1 MQQAFKMR
9 IVALPLLA
17 VLALPLTACQTGP
30 SNRSMDSVHQPVVS
44 RTDYVFDIH
53 PDANGELSADE
64 IERLDGWFASIGL
77 GYGDRVS
84 IDNPGPYSNARL
96 KDEIAPLLGQ
106 YGLLLS
112 DIAPATVGHVPAGS
126 VRVVV
131 SHSVASVPGCPD
143 WRTKQESD
151 LVGGTSSNFGCAVNS
166 NLAAM
171 VANPQ
176 DLVLG
181 QPGSISRSP
190 TEGTKAI
197 KTYQQKA
204 NTGAGD
210 LKTLTAGGSN

>member
-1 MQQAFKMR
+1 MR

-17 VLALPLTACQTGP
+17 VLALPLTACQTAP
-30 SNRSMDSVHQPVVS
+30 TNRSMDSVHQPVVS
-44 RTDYVFDIH
+44 RTDYVFDVH
-53 PDANGELSADE
+53 PNTNGELSANE

-84 IDNPGPYSNARL
+84 IDNPDPYNNARV
-96 KDEIAPLLGQ
+96 KDGIARQLGQ

-112 DIAPATVGHVPAGS
+112 DIAPATVGNVPSGS

-131 SHSVASVPGCPD
+131 SHSVASVPDCPD
-143 WRTKQESD
+143 WRSKQESD
-151 LVGGTSSNFGCAVNS
+151 LIGGTSSNFGCAVNG

-181 QPGSISRSP
+181 QPGAISRSP
-190 TEGTKAI
+190 TQGSKAI
-197 KTYQQKA
+197 KTYQDKA

-210 LKTLTAGGSN
+210 LKTLTAEGSN